1 MNRYSTREAAK
12 KLGIEQSTLSKYL
25 KKGKV
30 PSPETVQQGKRVSQI
45 WTDTEIEQVRK
56 LLPKLANGRKTRYK
70 KLREK
75 QKAQPQKT
83 APRKTR
89 KKK

>member
-25 KKGKV
+25 KCGKV
-30 PSPETVQQGKRVSQI
+30 PSPETVQQGNRVSQI
-45 WTDTEIEQVRK
+45 WTDAEIEAVRQ
-56 LLPKLANGRKTRYK
+56 LLPKIANGRKTRHQK
-70 KLREK
+70 AK
-75 QKAQPQKT
+75 QKAQAKAPM
-83 APRKTR
+83 PRKL